1 MASQASASLLVGFLN
16 RIEQLGNRLPH
27 PTTLFVLLCP
37 LVLIISWIAAT
48 AGLEAVHPIDH
59 SVITAQ
65 NLISVEGLHK
75 ILQNTVTNFTHF
87 APLGSVLVAMLG
99 IGIAEKAGFIGAALR
114 LLVASAPKQ
123 WITFVV
129 VIAGVLSS
137 LAADAGYVV
146 LIPIAALLFHAA
158 GKHPVAGITAAFA
171 GVSGGFSA
179 NLIIGP
185 VDVILGGLSTEAA
198 HLVDTSY
205 QVEATANLYFIIA
218 STFLIGLLGTLVT
231 EKIVLPYLGEYTADE
246 STTIDAS
253 QHEIQITDAEKS
265 GLIKAGLGMLIFI
278 GILLLGLIP
287 EDGALRNPET
297 GKLSGSPFISGIVV
311 ILTAVIALG
320 GIIYGKVTGNFT
332 NDRSVIQSMEETMS
346 TMAGYLVLMF
356 FAAQFVNYFSWT
368 NLGVIMAVNASQALS
383 QLEIG
388 AITLVCVFIATAALI
403 NLFIGSASAK
413 WAILAPVFVP
423 MFYLLGV
430 SPELTQAA
438 YRIGDSSTNI
448 ITPLMPYFGLVVAF
462 IEKYDKDVGIGT
474 VIALMLPYSLV
485 FLVGWTIMIS
495 LWLAGGVP
503 LGPDTQLFIDLN
515 Q

>member
-1 MASQASASLLVGFLN
+1 MASQPSASMLVGLLN

-37 LVLIISWIAAT
+37 LVLIISWIAAMV
-48 AGLEAVHPIDH
+48 GLEAVHPIDH

-99 IGIAEKAGFIGAALR
+99 IGIAEKSGFIGAALR

-185 VDVILGGLSTEAA
+185 VDVILGGLSSEAA

-205 QVEATANLYFIIA
+205 QVEATANLYFIMA
-218 STFLIGLLGTLVT
+218 STLLIGILGTLVT
-231 EKIVLPYLGEYTADE
+231 EKIVLPYLGDYSGA
-246 STTIDAS
+246 TTDTQAAS
-253 QHEIQITDAEKS
+253 DQQIELSEAEKS
-265 GLIKAGLGMLIFI
+265 GLKKASLGMLMVI

-287 EDGALRNPET
+287 EDGVLRNPET
-297 GKLSGSPFISGIVV
+297 GSVTRSPFISGIVV
-311 ILTAVIALG
+311 IIAVVVALG
-320 GIIYGKVTGNFT
+320 GFIYGRVTGSFT
-332 NDRSVIQSMEETMS
+332 NDRSVIHAMEETMS

-368 NLGVIMAVNASQALS
+368 NLGVIMAVNSSQALS
-383 QLEIG
+383 QLDLG
-388 AITLVCVFIATAALI
+388 AITLVCVFIAMAALI

-423 MFYLLGV
+423 MFYLLGI

-474 VIALMLPYSLV
+474 VIALMLPYSLL

-495 LWLAGGVP
+495 LWLAGGIP
-503 LGPDTQLFIDLN
+503 LGPDTQLFIELN